1 MKQLFVL
8 ITILFIVPQTTIAQ
22 SNQPHPQ
29 SGQSLTQA
37 NQSLTQTIRGTVT
50 DKSSGSPIPGAT
62 ILLDATRQGTTTGDR
77 GQFTLSSVAIDRHT
91 VSVSFIG
98 YETALVK
105 EILLTSAREVYLEIA
120 LTESTMELS
129 EVVVRPEINKSASLN
144 KMALLGAQ
152 TFSVEEASRFAGGMD
167 DPARLVSSYAGVA
180 APSGS
185 SNGISVHGNA
195 PSLLQWRVEDIEVPN
210 PNHFADINGLG
221 GGFLAALSSNVLG
234 NSDFFTGA
242 FPAEYNNAV
251 SGIFDLKLRNGNNQ
265 KYQHTFQAGLLGID
279 LASEGPF
286 SKKHRSS
293 YIINYRYSTTSLLEK
308 LRGKD
313 LGGTLDYQDLN
324 LKLHFPTRTAGI
336 FTFWAIGL
344 TDKVA
349 PSLEDASEWKYYDDG
364 LASGYTQKTGA
375 AGLSNRYYFANGKTS
390 LKTTLAFTYNSSN
403 TREDLHDTDD
413 RVTPETRMKGKTTN
427 LVFTSAVNHKFSARH
442 TNHTGFTLTHT
453 SYDMY
458 LDHAEYR
465 GQPLINRMNT
475 DGSANLISVYT
486 SSCINISERLALTLG
501 LNGQFFTLNNHKTI
515 EPRLGLKWLA
525 TARSSFAF
533 GYGLHSRMEKPDV
546 YFVKDGTGN
555 FPNRKLDFIK
565 SHHFTLSY
573 VCRIS
578 DDMSFKAEP
587 YFQSL
592 YDVLVTPGGT
602 YSILNRQDFYT
613 TDLLVS
619 QGKGR
624 NYGIDLTFEK
634 YLTKGLYYMVT
645 ASVFDSKYRAIGGKW
660 YNTRFNRNFIANG
673 LVGKEW
679 MLGRN
684 LLGINLKATVM
695 GGQRYTPADEEAT
708 FAHPAQEVQ
717 YDENQS
723 YAQQFSPMF
732 LAGFSVNY
740 QMNRKRVSHEFAIKG
755 VNATNQEEYIE
766 HKYNFRT
773 NSIEPFMRA
782 NSLFNIT
789 YRLEF

>member
-1 MKQLFVL
+1 MKQLINYGFVL
-8 ITILFIVPQTTIAQ
+8 ISILLIVPQTMIAQ
-22 SNQPHPQ
+22 SNK
-29 SGQSLTQA
+29 
-37 NQSLTQTIRGTVT
+37 SLTQTIRGTVT
-50 DKSSGSPIPGAT
+50 DKLSGSPIPGAT
-62 ILLDATRQGTTTGDR
+62 ILVDATHQGTTTDDK
-77 GQFTLSSVAIDRHT
+77 GQFTLSSISMGRHT

-98 YETALVK
+98 YETILVK
-105 EILLTSAREVYLEIA
+105 EILVTSAREVYLEIT
-120 LTESTMELS
+120 LTESPTELS

-144 KMALLGAQ
+144 KMALLGSQ
-152 TFSVEEASRFAGGMD
+152 MFSVEEASRFAGGMD

-195 PSLLQWRVEDIEVPN
+195 PSLLQWRVEGIEVPN

-242 FPAEYNNAV
+242 FPAEYNNAI

-279 LASEGPF
+279 IASEGPF
-286 SKKHRSS
+286 SKKHNST

-324 LKLHFPTRTAGI
+324 LKFNFPTRKAGV

-375 AGLSNRYYFANGKTS
+375 TGISNKYYFTNRKTS
-390 LKTTLAFTYNSSN
+390 LKSTLAFTYNSSN
-403 TREDLHDTDD
+403 TREDLHDIDNH
-413 RVTPETRMKGKTTN
+413 VTPETRMRGKTTN
-427 LVFTSAVNHKFSARH
+427 LIFTSAVNHKFSARH
-442 TNHTGFTLTHT
+442 TNRTGITLTHIG
-453 SYDMY
+453 YDMF

-475 DGSANLISVYT
+475 NGNTNLISVYT
-486 SSCINISERLALTLG
+486 SSYINIGERLALTLG
-501 LNGQFFTLNNHKTI
+501 LNGQFFTLNNHKTL

-533 GYGLHSRMEKPDV
+533 AYGLHSRMEKPDV
-546 YFVKDGTGN
+546 YFVKDETGH
-555 FPNRKLDFIK
+555 FPNRKLNFIK

-573 VCRIS
+573 VYRIS
-578 DDMSFKAEP
+578 DDINFKIEP

-592 YDVLVTPGGT
+592 YDVPVTAHGT
-602 YSILNRQDFYT
+602 YSILNREDFYT
-613 TDLLVS
+613 TDLFVS

-645 ASVFDSKYRAIGGKW
+645 ASLFDSKYRAIEGKW
-660 YNTRFNRNFIANG
+660 YNTRFNRNFIING
-673 LVGKEW
+673 LAGKEW
-679 MLGRN
+679 TLGRDMLSLN
-684 LLGINLKATVM
+684 IKATIM
-695 GGQRYTPADEEAT
+695 GGQRYTPVDEEAT
-708 FAHPAQEVQ
+708 FAHPAREVQ
-717 YDENQS
+717 YDENRRYS
-723 YAQQFSPMF
+723 QQFSPMF
-732 LAGFSVNY
+732 LAGFSVSY
-740 QMNRKRVSHEFAIKG
+740 KMNRKRVSHEFAVKG
-755 VNATNQEEYIE
+755 VNATNQKEYIE
-766 HKYNFRT
+766 HKYNFQT
-773 NSIEPFMRA
+773 HSIEPFMRA
-782 NSLFNIT
+782 NSLFNVN